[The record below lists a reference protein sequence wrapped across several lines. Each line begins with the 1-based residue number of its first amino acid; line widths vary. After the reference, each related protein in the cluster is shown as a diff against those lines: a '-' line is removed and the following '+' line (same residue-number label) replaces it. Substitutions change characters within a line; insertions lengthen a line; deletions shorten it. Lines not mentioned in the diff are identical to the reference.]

1 MPELN
6 RITKLLG
13 TGFYS
18 GLVPIAPGTAGS
30 FFCVIAAYLI
40 SLWLGGLTLY
50 LFFIFWCLIT
60 ILTTPAFERKY
71 GEDPSPMVADEWAG
85 QIIPFISISFSGN
98 IGDDALLLLAGFL
111 LFRFFDILKPLGI
124 NKLQELPG
132 GYGVLSDDLLAGLY
146 ALFSLKLII
155 LLV

>member
-1 MPELN
+1 MPEFN
-6 RITKLLG
+6 RIAHFLG
-13 TGFYS
+13 TGFFS
-18 GLVPIAPGTAGS
+18 GFLPIAPGTAAS
-30 FFCVIAAYLI
+30 FFCVIAVYFI
-40 SLWLGGLTLY
+40 TLWAGGLVLY

-60 ILTTPAFERKY
+60 ILTTPAFEQKY
-71 GEDPSPMVADEWAG
+71 GKDPSPMVADEWAG

-98 IGDDALLLLAGFL
+98 IGDDALILLGGFL

-124 NKLQELPG
+124 NKLQELPA

-155 LLV
+155 LFL